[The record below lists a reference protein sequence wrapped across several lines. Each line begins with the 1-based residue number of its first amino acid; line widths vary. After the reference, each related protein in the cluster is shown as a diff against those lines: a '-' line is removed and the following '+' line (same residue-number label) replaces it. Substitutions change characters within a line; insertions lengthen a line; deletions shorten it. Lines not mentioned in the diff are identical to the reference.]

1 MQIESTRFGTLEV
14 GDDRVIRFPRG
25 LLAFPDEH
33 EFVLVQ
39 HRGSSAIAWLQSSK
53 TPGLA
58 LPVVSA
64 QALANGYPDV
74 PLADAA
80 RRAGLE
86 GQEDDL
92 AALVVLSAAEGTPAT
107 VNLAAPILV
116 DASRWTGVQAI
127 LEGTHFSTREMFAM
141 SDEISAPATAE

>member
-25 LLAFPDEH
+25 LLAFPEEH

-53 TPGLA
+53 TPSLA

-80 RRAGLE
+80 RRAGLD

-92 AALVVLSAAEGTPAT
+92 AALVVLSAGEGTPAT

-127 LEGTHFSTREMFAM
+127 LEGTNFSTREMFAM
-141 SDEISAPATAE
+141 SDEASAPATAE